1 MVASANGH
9 ANVVVELIKMG
20 AQTDLQEEYQNSRKT
35 GEALGLNPLTGLL
48 SDTNVLKTFFLYS
61 ILMLYV
67 ICYFYS
73 FANTRK

>member
-48 SDTNVLKTFFLYS
+48 SDSNVLKTFFF
-61 ILMLYV
+61 IFNIDV